1 MIGKILLYILSL
13 WLLFFL
19 IIVVSINLPDFCL
32 DPKCTFGNTL
42 KFIWINNIIKFNIPV
57 VASVFLLIIG
67 CIGYFWFQHQLT
79 GSVSLAIDIL
89 VVEDINYEHLVF
101 LTTYIIPLICFNL
114 KDIRYVITLFIL
126 LSVIC
131 IIYIET
137 DKFYTNPTLAI
148 LGYKLYKISTTLRNG
163 DACDVIVISR
173 DRLVV
178 GDKITYINI
187 EQDRIFY
194 GKKV

>member
-1 MIGKILLYILSL
+1 MFGKIFLYILSL

-19 IIVVSINLPDFCL
+19 IIVVSINLPDFCVSSE
-32 DPKCTFGNTL
+32 CTFGNTL
-42 KFIWINNIIKFNIPV
+42 RFMWISNVIKFNIPV
-57 VASVFLLIIG
+57 IVSVVFLILG
-67 CIGYFWFQHQLT
+67 GLGYYWFRHKLN
-79 GSVSLAIDIL
+79 GSVSLPIDIL

-114 KDIRYVITLFIL
+114 KDLRYVITLFIL

-131 IIYIET
+131 VIYIET
-137 DKFYTNPTLAI
+137 EKFYTNPTLAV
-148 LGYKLYKISTTLRNG
+148 LGYKLYKISTALRDG
-163 DACDVIVISR
+163 VTCDVVVICR

-178 GDKITYINI
+178 GDKITYIDI
-187 EQDRIFY
+187 EKNRVFY

>member
-1 MIGKILLYILSL
+1 MFGKILLYILSL

-19 IIVVSINLPDFCL
+19 IIVVSINLPAFCVNSE
-32 DPKCTFGNTL
+32 CAFINTL
-42 KFIWINNIIKFNIPV
+42 NFIFINNVIKLNIPV
-57 VASVFLLIIG
+57 VVSVVFLIIG
-67 CIGYFWFQHQLT
+67 GFGYFWFHHKLS
-79 GSVSLAIDIL
+79 GSVSLPVEVLA
-89 VVEDINYEHLVF
+89 VEDINYEHLVF

-114 KDIRYVITLFIL
+114 KDLRYVITLFIL

-131 IIYIET
+131 AIYIKT
-137 DKFYTNPTLAI
+137 DKFYTNPTLAVM
-148 LGYKLYKISTTLRNG
+148 GYKLYKISTTLRSG
-163 DACDVIVISR
+163 VTCDVVVICR

-178 GDKITYINI
+178 GDKVAYIDI

>member
-1 MIGKILLYILSL
+1 MFGKILLYILSL

-19 IIVVSINLPDFCL
+19 IIVVSINLPDICISSECKFS
-32 DPKCTFGNTL
+32 NTL
-42 KFIWINNIIKFNIPV
+42 NFMWINNVIKFNISV
-57 VASVFLLIIG
+57 VASVVFLIIG
-67 CIGYFWFQHQLT
+67 GLGYYWFRHKLS
-79 GSVSLAIDIL
+79 GSVSLPIDVL
-89 VVEDINYEHLVF
+89 AMEDINYEHLVF

-114 KDIRYVITLFIL
+114 KDLRYVITLFIL

-131 IIYIET
+131 VIYIET
-137 DKFYTNPTLAI
+137 DKFYTNPTLAV
-148 LGYKLYKISTTLRNG
+148 LGYKLYKISTTLRSG
-163 DACDVIVISR
+163 VTCDVVVICR

-178 GDKITYINI
+178 GDKITYIDI